1 MIGWLFKSPFIVDLW
16 QRVAPPEGSVGS
28 SPQVMLAQAEEEL
41 EEDSAFGS
49 NRSTPGTPGSGDSPT
64 QSSQRLLGKARQWA
78 EPDQEVEEEEG
89 VASWASVRMQGDRKR
104 QEDERESGLLTR
116 RSDTHT
122 HTHAHTN
129 TYTHIHTHTH
139 IYMVADAPTLK
150 LGSKYFQS
158 LKCVCPPGRRCGT
171 APSS

>member
-1 MIGWLFKSPFIVDLW
+1 
-16 QRVAPPEGSVGS
+16 
-28 SPQVMLAQAEEEL
+28 MLAQAEEEL

-64 QSSQRLLGKARQWA
+64 QNSQRLLGKARQWA

-116 RSDTHT
+116 RSEVWDG
-122 HTHAHTN
+122 
-129 TYTHIHTHTH
+129 
-139 IYMVADAPTLK
+139 PLQ
-150 LGSKYFQS
+150 LRWPLPLPS
-158 LKCVCPPGRRCGT
+158 PPQLDSFSRHFESIVESHRAKGLPSPAWTAGT
-171 APSS
+171 SF